1 MPRVALS
8 VEQKKGY
15 KLKDFKGWVI
25 KQMKLNGKRQ
35 ADVAEVLGVSAARV
49 SQMLKI
55 PDPKKDRGKKVEE
68 DPFSYGQ
75 VLLLCDFFGVGSEEK
90 ERLLTL

>member
-25 KQMKLNGKRQ
+25 KQMN
-35 ADVAEVLGVSAARV
+35 DSIFV
-49 SQMLKI
+49 
-55 PDPKKDRGKKVEE
+55 
-68 DPFSYGQ
+68 
-75 VLLLCDFFGVGSEEK
+75 
-90 ERLLTL
+90 

>member
-1 MPRVALS
+1 MARVALTA
-8 VEQKKGY
+8 EQRRKY
-15 KLKDFKGWVI
+15 KLRDFKGWVV

-35 ADVAEVLGVSAARV
+35 ADVAEALGLSTGRV

-55 PDPKKDRGKKVEE
+55 PDPVKDKGKHVTE
-68 DPFSYGQ
+68 DPFTYGQ
-75 VLLLCDFFGVGSEEK
+75 VLILCDLFGVSGEER